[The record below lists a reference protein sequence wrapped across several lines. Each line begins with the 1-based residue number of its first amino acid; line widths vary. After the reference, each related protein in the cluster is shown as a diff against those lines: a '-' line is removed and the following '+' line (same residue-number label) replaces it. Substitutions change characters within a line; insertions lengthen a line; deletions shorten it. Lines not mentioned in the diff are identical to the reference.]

1 MRPFVLKFL
10 NFLQAFIGV
19 SILVYSAWM
28 LNQWN
33 NHIPIVPQPSAP
45 SPDSSSFS
53 SLLLS
58 SETAKTSDQITP
70 LNFAVHLV
78 SGFDEGLG
86 LNSFKLPAPCN
97 YEFGD
102 SFGLWAI
109 GVYLLF
115 YGLGVLICCITFIGC
130 IAAESI
136 NGCCL
141 CFVSL
146 AYTFCT
152 IFQPRN
158 YSAFFAITFKY
169 TILITVL
176 TLLEA
181 ALVAFIAID
190 HRWEKDLP
198 FDPTGELDS
207 LRSFVQDNTDVC
219 RWAGLAVIVLQ
230 ALSLLL
236 AMVLRGMVST
246 HKADYDVE
254 DDYDFRG
261 RTREPLLNNQLSQ
274 ASGSTKGDGRG
285 THSDIWSSRIRDK
298 YGLNTVNQNASASD
312 RFSLSS
318 LSFSF
323 FPVTLW
329 IRSPVKKCMPEVA
342 NALF

>member
-1 MRPFVLKFL
+1 MRRPTCCHISLAFVLKFL

-33 NHIPIVPQPSAP
+33 NNIPIVPQPSAP

-78 SGFDEGLG
+78 SGFDEELG
-86 LNSFKLPAPCN
+86 LNSLKLPAPWFIYC
-97 YEFGD
+97 FM
-102 SFGLWAI
+102 
-109 GVYLLF
+109 
-115 YGLGVLICCITFIGC
+115 GLGVLICCITFIGC
-130 IAAESI
+130 IAAEAI

-141 CFVSL
+141 CF
-146 AYTFCT
+146 
-152 IFQPRN
+152 
-158 YSAFFAITFKY
+158 Y

-176 TLLEA
+176 ALLEA

-207 LRSFVQDNTDVC
+207 LRSFVQDNIDIC

-246 HKADYDVE
+246 RKADYDVE

-261 RTREPLLNNQLSQ
+261 RTREPLLNNQSSQ

-298 YGLNTVNQNASASD
+298 YGLNTVNQNASASTK
-312 RFSLSS
+312 S
-318 LSFSF
+318 
-323 FPVTLW
+323 
-329 IRSPVKKCMPEVA
+329 KQ
-342 NALF
+342 